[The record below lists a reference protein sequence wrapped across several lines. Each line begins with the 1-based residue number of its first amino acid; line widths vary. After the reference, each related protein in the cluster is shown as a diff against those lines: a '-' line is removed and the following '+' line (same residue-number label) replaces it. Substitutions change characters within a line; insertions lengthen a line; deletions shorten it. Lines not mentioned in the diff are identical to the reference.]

1 MRYLLSY
8 IAIITRQFH
17 HKWKIDFKQP
27 MCGFTNEM
35 LILWQDQVMNKE
47 VLRRIETL
55 KKLLLTFLGYIMR
68 NEGLENLALIG
79 HIEGKKWKPTWK
91 VCANEQIHRER
102 KKEKVLPRVVKRKL
116 WKTMIIYSQK
126 EYGIWKVGEKFH
138 IRIRARVDKKL
149 PDSGNEGLL

>member
-1 MRYLLSY
+1 
-8 IAIITRQFH
+8 
-17 HKWKIDFKQP
+17 

-79 HIEGKKWKPTWK
+79 HIEGKK
-91 VCANEQIHRER
+91 
-102 KKEKVLPRVVKRKL
+102 
-116 WKTMIIYSQK
+116 
-126 EYGIWKVGEKFH
+126 
-138 IRIRARVDKKL
+138 
-149 PDSGNEGLL
+149 